1 MNKKTHVDFDLHG
14 LIGIRLVNPSEA
26 DIKTVKKQLGSLK
39 VTSLDREPDITIRFE
54 TYLPLPEL
62 KYLGRDQAGF
72 TDDGF
77 FILNSK
83 KSKAKARIPFE
94 TIGSQCEI
102 VCETGLR
109 AVPLLIAILN
119 LTLLNKGCIALHASA
134 FVYGE
139 TGVLVTGWA
148 KSGKT
153 EALLAFAAHGARYV
167 GDEWVILTKDGETM
181 YGLPEPMTVW
191 DWHINQLPKIRDQLT
206 MTKSLAFKAIYLVG
220 RLHKFFANGRLKNT
234 LPMRL
239 AADVLPALN
248 RQLYIKVPVE
258 KIFSEG
264 SIEPI
269 ARSEKL
275 FLIMSQEQSGV
286 FVEDWSPSDIT
297 KRMLESIYYE
307 QVPFFEYY
315 NTFKFA
321 FPETKNDFLENVRM
335 LQSDILTSALRN
347 KEAYRVLHPYP
358 FSFEELYREMAPY
371 CRKGSHIP

>member
-1 MNKKTHVDFDLHG
+1 MHKEKHVDFDLHG
-14 LIGIRLVNPSEA
+14 LIGIRLVTPSA
-26 DIKTVKKQLGSLK
+26 SDIQAVKKQLGSLRGAPL
-39 VTSLDREPDITIRFE
+39 VREPDITIRFE
-54 TYLPLPEL
+54 EHLSLPEL

-72 TDDGF
+72 TEDGF

-94 TIGSQCEI
+94 TIGSRCEI

-119 LTLLNKGCIALHASA
+119 LTLLKRGCIALHASA
-134 FVYGE
+134 FEYGS

-153 EALLAFAAHGARYV
+153 ESLLAFAAHGAKYV

-191 DWHINQLPKIRDQLT
+191 DWHIEQLPKIRDRLT
-206 MTKSLAFKAIYLVG
+206 IPKSLAFKAIHLAG
-220 RLHKFFANGRLKNT
+220 RLQNYFGDSRIKNT

-239 AADVLPALN
+239 LADVLPALN

-258 KIFSEG
+258 NLFSQN
-264 SIEPI
+264 SIQLISKP
-269 ARSEKL
+269 EKL
-275 FLIMSQEQSGV
+275 FLIMSQEKTGV
-286 FVEDWSPSDIT
+286 TVEAWSPADIT
-297 KRMLESIYYE
+297 SRMLESIYYE
-307 QVPFFEYY
+307 QVPFFEYF
-315 NTFKFA
+315 NAFKFA
-321 FPETKNDFLENVRM
+321 FPEARNEFLENVRQ
-335 LQSDILTSALRN
+335 LQSDILTSALRD

-358 FSFEELYREMAPY
+358 FSFEDLYRKMAPY
-371 CRKGSHIP
+371 CREVTKAP